1 MIATSISLLL
11 AFLAAGI
18 PVAAA
23 LILLALLLG
32 WLFSPMPLSIVFGEL
47 AWGSASE
54 FTLFAIPLYI
64 LLGELLL
71 RSGISERMYHAIAQ
85 WMSRLPG
92 GLMHANLGFSTVFAA
107 MSGSSVACAA
117 TLGKVANPLIP
128 RYKYN
133 ERLFLGTIA
142 AGGTLGILIPP
153 SIPLILYG
161 VLTETSIPQLYLA
174 GIVPGLL
181 LAGFFVLAVVVAC
194 YFRPAWGG
202 TPVKTDWAARIRC
215 LPELLPPLLIVV
227 AVIGAIYA
235 GWATP
240 TESAALGVVMA
251 MALAASQRRLS
262 FRMVLEAAEST
273 VVVTSM
279 LIFIVVAAFLLNFV
293 LNSVGLSRIVTDLFM
308 ASGLSP
314 TGLIITAII
323 FYLILGMF
331 MESLSMLIATVP
343 LIVPALKAADV
354 NTVWFGVLMMLL
366 MEVALLT
373 PPVGMNL
380 FVVQGTRDSGNV
392 KDVII
397 GALPFVLTMFVFIA
411 LMVAFPGI
419 VLWLPEAVG
428 AY

>member
-1 MIATSISLLL
+1 MIATAIGLLL
-11 AFLAAGI
+11 GFLAIGI
-18 PVAAA
+18 PVAAT
-23 LILLALLLG
+23 LILLAIILG
-32 WLFSPMPLSIVFGEL
+32 STFSPIPLASVFGEL
-47 AWGSASE
+47 AWSSTSE

-71 RSGISERMYHAIAQ
+71 RSGISEKMYHAIAQ

-128 RYKYN
+128 RYRYN

-174 GIVPGLL
+174 GIIPGIL
-181 LAGFFVLAVVVAC
+181 LASCFILTVVLAC

-202 TPVKTDWAARIRC
+202 VPIETNWSERFRA
-215 LPELLPPLLIVV
+215 LPELIPPLLIIVS
-227 AVIGAIYA
+227 VIGAIYA

-240 TESAALGVVMA
+240 TESAALGVIMA
-251 MALAASQRRLS
+251 MILAGYQRRLS
-262 FRMVLEAAEST
+262 FRLVLDAAEST
-273 VVVTSM
+273 VIVTAM
-279 LIFIVVAAFLLNFV
+279 LVFIVMAAFLLNFV
-293 LNSVGLSRIVTDLFM
+293 LSAIGLSRIVTDLFA

-314 TGLIITAII
+314 TGIVITAIV

-354 NTVWFGVLMMLL
+354 NTVWFGVLMMVL

-373 PPVGMNL
+373 PPVGLNL

-397 GALPFVLTMFVFIA
+397 GTMPFVIAMFVFIA
-411 LMVAFPGI
+411 LMVMFPEI
-419 VLWLPEAVG
+419 ALWLPGVLDG
-428 AY
+428 Q

>member
-1 MIATSISLLL
+1 MIATAIGLLL
-11 AFLAAGI
+11 GLLAIGI
-18 PVAAA
+18 PVAAT
-23 LILLALLLG
+23 LILLAIILG
-32 WLFSPMPLSIVFGEL
+32 STFSPIPLTSVFGEL
-47 AWGSASE
+47 AWSSTSE

-71 RSGISERMYHAIAQ
+71 RSGISEKMYHAIAQ

-128 RYKYN
+128 RYRYN

-174 GIVPGLL
+174 GIIPGIL
-181 LAGFFVLAVVVAC
+181 LASCFVLTVVVAC
-194 YFRPAWGG
+194 HFRPAWGG
-202 TPVKTDWAARIRC
+202 VPIETNWSERFRAM
-215 LPELLPPLLIVV
+215 PELIPPLLIVV
-227 AVIGAIYA
+227 SVIGAIYA

-240 TESAALGVVMA
+240 TESAALGVIMA
-251 MALAASQRRLS
+251 MILAGYQRRLS
-262 FRMVLEAAEST
+262 FRLVLDAAEST
-273 VVVTSM
+273 VIVTAM
-279 LIFIVVAAFLLNFV
+279 LVFIVMAAFLLNFV
-293 LNSVGLSRIVTDLFM
+293 LSAIGLSRIVTDLFA

-314 TGLIITAII
+314 TGIVITAIV

-354 NTVWFGVLMMLL
+354 NTVWFGVLMMVL

-373 PPVGMNL
+373 PPVGLNL

-397 GALPFVLTMFVFIA
+397 GSMPFVIAMFVFIA
-411 LMVAFPGI
+411 LMVMFPEI
-419 VLWLPEAVG
+419 ALWLPGVLNG
-428 AY
+428 Q

>member
-1 MIATSISLLL
+1 MIGTSIGLLL
-11 AFLAAGI
+11 SFLAIGI
-18 PVAAA
+18 PVMAA
-23 LILLALLLG
+23 LIILAVLLG
-32 WLFSPMPLSIVFGEL
+32 ILFSPMPLTSVFGEL
-47 AWGSASE
+47 AWSSASE

-64 LLGELLL
+64 LLGEILL
-71 RSGISERMYHAIAQ
+71 RSGISEKMYHAISQ

-117 TLGKVANPLIP
+117 TLGKVANPLIA

-174 GIVPGLL
+174 GIIPGLL
-181 LAGFFVLAVVVAC
+181 LAGAFVLTVLVAC
-194 YFRPAWGG
+194 WFRPEWGG
-202 TPVKTDWAARIRC
+202 TPIESDWATRLRV
-215 LPELLPPLLIVV
+215 LPDLIPPLLIVV
-227 AVIGAIYA
+227 SVIGAIYA

-251 MALAASQRRLS
+251 ILLAAFQRRLS
-262 FRMVLEAAEST
+262 FFLIVEAAEST
-273 VVVTSM
+273 VVVTAM
-279 LIFIVVAAFLLNFV
+279 LIFIVIAAFLLNFV
-293 LNSVGLSRIVTDLFM
+293 LTAIGLSRIVTDLFG

-323 FYLILGMF
+323 FFLILGMF

-343 LIVPALKAADV
+343 LIVPALKAADI
-354 NTVWFGVLMMLL
+354 NTVWFGVLMMIL

-380 FVVQGTRDSGNV
+380 FVVQGTRTSGNV

-397 GALPFVLTMFVFIA
+397 GALPFVVTMFLFIA
-411 LMVAFPGI
+411 LMVAFPDI
-419 VLWLPEAVG
+419 ALWLPRVVSG
-428 AY
+428 A